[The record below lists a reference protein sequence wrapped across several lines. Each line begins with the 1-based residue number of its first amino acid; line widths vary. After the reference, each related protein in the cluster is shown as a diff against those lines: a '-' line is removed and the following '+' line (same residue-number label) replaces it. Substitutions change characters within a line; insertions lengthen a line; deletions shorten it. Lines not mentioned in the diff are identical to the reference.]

1 MITFTTAL
9 VLLVLGYVVYGAFV
23 ERVFGADASRKT
35 PCYTM
40 ADGVDYTPMPTWK
53 VYLIQFL
60 NIAGTGP
67 IFGAILG
74 ILYGPAAYLWI
85 VFGCIF
91 GGAVH
96 DYLSGMIS
104 LRKNGASLPE
114 VVGDELGAG
123 IRLVMRVFSLILMVL
138 VGTVFVTTPAGLL
151 ASMTGDWGVWGS
163 ALFWS
168 VVIFVYYVLATLLP
182 IDTLIGRIYPLFGV
196 ALLFMAVG
204 VLVGIFTHD
213 GWMPEITSAFESHH
227 PDKNLSIFPMLF
239 ITIACGAISGFHATQ
254 SPMMARCMK
263 NEKLGRRVFYGAMI
277 TEGVVA
283 LIWAAAAIKFAGSYE
298 ALAELMSPSGK
309 SNPAIVVNAICQDWM
324 GTAGAVL
331 AILGVVA
338 APVTSGDTA
347 FRCARLIASDFLH
360 YRQDTILR
368 RLIISLPLFVI
379 AAVLMN
385 INFDILW
392 RYFAWFNQ
400 TLSIFTLWA
409 VTVWLARK
417 GKTFYVTLFPALFM
431 TAVCTTYILVAP
443 EGFGLSYVL
452 SCAVGGGVAVLL
464 FGMFMNGIYN
474 LKRQGYE
481 KKTVPEIHRYLV
493 GIYFIFRSG
502 ICLFHPPY
510 GYEQPAYL
518 GYDGL
523 ECRDSG
529 SVVVSLP
536 AAGKIGGQT

>member
-1 MITFTTAL
+1 MNTFVGAL
-9 VLLVLGYVVYGAFV
+9 ILLVLGYVVYGAIV
-23 ERVFGADASRKT
+23 EKVFGADASRKT

-40 ADGVDYTPMPTWK
+40 QDGVDYIPMPTWK

-74 ILYGPAAYLWI
+74 ILYGPSAYLWI

-96 DYLSGMIS
+96 DYFSGMIS

-114 VVGDELGAG
+114 IVGDELGPVV
-123 IRLVMRVFSLILMVL
+123 RLVMRIFSLVLMVL

-151 ASMTGDWGVWGS
+151 ATMTHGAGLVGS
-163 ALFWS
+163 PLFWS
-168 VVIFVYYVLATLLP
+168 IIIFIYYILATLLP
-182 IDTLIGRIYPLFGV
+182 IDALIGRIYPLFGV

-204 VLVGIFTHD
+204 VMFGIFTYD
-213 GWMPEITSAFESHH
+213 GFMPEVTSAWVNHNPNQS
-227 PDKNLSIFPMLF
+227 LSIFPMLF

-263 NEKLGRRVFYGAMI
+263 NEKLGRRVFYGSMI
-277 TEGVVA
+277 TEGIVA
-283 LIWAAAAIKFAGSYE
+283 LIWAAAAIKYAGSYE
-298 ALAELMSPSGK
+298 RLAELMTAGGNM
-309 SNPAIVVNAICQDWM
+309 NPAIIVNAICNDWL
-324 GTAGAVL
+324 GSVGAIL

-347 FRCARLIASDFLH
+347 FRCARLIAADFLH
-360 YRQDTILR
+360 YKQSTLVR
-368 RLIISLPLFVI
+368 RLIISLPLFLI

-417 GKTFYVTLFPALFM
+417 GKMFYLTLFPAMFM
-431 TAVCTTYILVAP
+431 TCVCTSYILVAP
-443 EGFGLSYVL
+443 EGF
-452 SCAVGGGVAVLL
+452 
-464 FGMFMNGIYN
+464 
-474 LKRQGYE
+474 
-481 KKTVPEIHRYLV
+481 
-493 GIYFIFRSG
+493 
-502 ICLFHPPY
+502 
-510 GYEQPAYL
+510 
-518 GYDGL
+518 
-523 ECRDSG
+523 
-529 SVVVSLP
+529 SLP
-536 AAGKIGGQT
+536 YQYGVVAGVILSLVLCAFFARWYFRIRKVGR

>member
-1 MITFTTAL
+1 MNTFVGAL
-9 VLLVLGYVVYGAFV
+9 ILLVLGYVVYGAIV
-23 ERVFGADASRKT
+23 EKVFGADASRKT

-40 ADGVDYTPMPTWK
+40 QDGVDYIPMPTWK

-74 ILYGPAAYLWI
+74 ILYGPSAYLWI

-96 DYLSGMIS
+96 DYFSGMIS

-114 VVGDELGAG
+114 IVGDELGPVV
-123 IRLVMRVFSLILMVL
+123 RLVMRIFSLVLMVL

-151 ASMTGDWGVWGS
+151 ATMTHGAGLVGS
-163 ALFWS
+163 PLFWS
-168 VVIFVYYVLATLLP
+168 IIIFIYYILATLLP
-182 IDTLIGRIYPLFGV
+182 IDALIGRIYPLFGV

-204 VLVGIFTHD
+204 VMFGIFTHD
-213 GWMPEITSAFESHH
+213 GFMPEVTSAWVNHNPNQS
-227 PDKNLSIFPMLF
+227 LSIFPMLF

-263 NEKLGRRVFYGAMI
+263 NEKLGRRVFYGSMI
-277 TEGVVA
+277 TEGIVA
-283 LIWAAAAIKFAGSYE
+283 LIWAAAAIKYAGSYE
-298 ALAELMSPSGK
+298 RLAELMTAGGNM
-309 SNPAIVVNAICQDWM
+309 NPAIIVNAICNDWL
-324 GTAGAVL
+324 GSVGAIL

-347 FRCARLIASDFLH
+347 FRCARLIAADFLH
-360 YRQDTILR
+360 YKQSTLVR
-368 RLIISLPLFVI
+368 RLIISLPLFLI

-417 GKTFYVTLFPALFM
+417 GKMFYLTLFPAMFM
-431 TAVCTTYILVAP
+431 TCVCTSYILVAP
-443 EGFGLSYVL
+443 EGFSLPYQYGVVAGVVL
-452 SCAVGGGVAVLL
+452 SLVLCAFFARWYFRIRKVG
-464 FGMFMNGIYN
+464 
-474 LKRQGYE
+474 R
-481 KKTVPEIHRYLV
+481 
-493 GIYFIFRSG
+493 
-502 ICLFHPPY
+502 
-510 GYEQPAYL
+510 
-518 GYDGL
+518 
-523 ECRDSG
+523 
-529 SVVVSLP
+529 
-536 AAGKIGGQT
+536 

>member
-1 MITFTTAL
+1 MNTFVGAL
-9 VLLVLGYVVYGAFV
+9 ILLVLGYIVYGAIV
-23 ERVFGADASRKT
+23 EKVFGADASRKT

-40 ADGVDYTPMPTWK
+40 QDGVDYIPMPTWK

-74 ILYGPAAYLWI
+74 ILYGPSAYLWI

-96 DYLSGMIS
+96 DYFSGMIS

-114 VVGDELGAG
+114 IVGDELGPVV
-123 IRLVMRVFSLILMVL
+123 RLVMRIFSLVLMVL

-151 ASMTGDWGVWGS
+151 ATMTHGACLVGS
-163 ALFWS
+163 PLFWS
-168 VVIFVYYVLATLLP
+168 IIIFIYYILATLLP
-182 IDTLIGRIYPLFGV
+182 IDALIGRIYPLFGV

-204 VLVGIFTHD
+204 VMFGIFTHD
-213 GWMPEITSAFESHH
+213 GFMPEVTSAWVNHNPNQS
-227 PDKNLSIFPMLF
+227 LSIFPMLF

-263 NEKLGRRVFYGAMI
+263 NEKLGRRVFYGSMI
-277 TEGVVA
+277 TEGIVA
-283 LIWAAAAIKFAGSYE
+283 LIWAAAAIKYAGSYE
-298 ALAELMSPSGK
+298 RLAELMTAGGNM
-309 SNPAIVVNAICQDWM
+309 NPAIIVNAICNDWL
-324 GTAGAVL
+324 GSVGAIL

-347 FRCARLIASDFLH
+347 FRCARLIAADFLR
-360 YRQDTILR
+360 YKQSTLVR
-368 RLIISLPLFVI
+368 RLIISLPLFLI

-417 GKTFYVTLFPALFM
+417 GKMFYLTLFPAMFM
-431 TAVCTTYILVAP
+431 TCVCTSYILVAP
-443 EGFGLSYVL
+443 EGFSLSYQYGVVAGVILSLVL
-452 SCAVGGGVAVLL
+452 CAFFARWYFRIRKVG
-464 FGMFMNGIYN
+464 
-474 LKRQGYE
+474 K
-481 KKTVPEIHRYLV
+481 
-493 GIYFIFRSG
+493 
-502 ICLFHPPY
+502 
-510 GYEQPAYL
+510 
-518 GYDGL
+518 
-523 ECRDSG
+523 
-529 SVVVSLP
+529 
-536 AAGKIGGQT
+536 

>member
-1 MITFTTAL
+1 MNTFVGAL
-9 VLLVLGYVVYGAFV
+9 ILLVLGYIVYGAIV
-23 ERVFGADASRKT
+23 EKVFGADASRKT

-40 ADGVDYTPMPTWK
+40 QDGVDYIPMPTWK

-74 ILYGPAAYLWI
+74 ILYGPSAYLWI

-96 DYLSGMIS
+96 DYFSGMIS

-114 VVGDELGAG
+114 IVGDELGPVV
-123 IRLVMRVFSLILMVL
+123 RLVMRIFSLVLMVL

-151 ASMTGDWGVWGS
+151 ATMTHGAGLVGS
-163 ALFWS
+163 PLFWS
-168 VVIFVYYVLATLLP
+168 IIIFIYYILATLLP
-182 IDTLIGRIYPLFGV
+182 IDALIGRIYPLFGV

-204 VLVGIFTHD
+204 VMFGIFTHD
-213 GWMPEITSAFESHH
+213 GFMPEVTSAWVNHNPNQS
-227 PDKNLSIFPMLF
+227 LSIFPMLF

-263 NEKLGRRVFYGAMI
+263 NEKLGRRVFYGSMI
-277 TEGVVA
+277 TEGIVA
-283 LIWAAAAIKFAGSYE
+283 LIWAAAAIKYAGSYE
-298 ALAELMSPSGK
+298 RLAELMTAGGNM
-309 SNPAIVVNAICQDWM
+309 NPAIIVNAICNDWL
-324 GTAGAVL
+324 GSVGAIL

-338 APVTSGDTA
+338 APITSGDTA
-347 FRCARLIASDFLH
+347 FRCARLIAADFLR
-360 YRQDTILR
+360 YKQSTLVR
-368 RLIISLPLFVI
+368 RLIISLPLFLI

-417 GKTFYVTLFPALFM
+417 GKMFYLTLFPAMFM
-431 TAVCTTYILVAP
+431 TCVCTCYILVAP
-443 EGFGLSYVL
+443 EGF
-452 SCAVGGGVAVLL
+452 
-464 FGMFMNGIYN
+464 
-474 LKRQGYE
+474 
-481 KKTVPEIHRYLV
+481 
-493 GIYFIFRSG
+493 
-502 ICLFHPPY
+502 
-510 GYEQPAYL
+510 
-518 GYDGL
+518 
-523 ECRDSG
+523 
-529 SVVVSLP
+529 SLP
-536 AAGKIGGQT
+536 YQYGVVAGVILSLVLCAFFARWYFRIRKVGK

>member
-1 MITFTTAL
+1 MDCVRMHI
-9 VLLVLGYVVYGAFV
+9 
-23 ERVFGADASRKT
+23 RR
-35 PCYTM
+35 
-40 ADGVDYTPMPTWK
+40 
-53 VYLIQFL
+53 
-60 NIAGTGP
+60 
-67 IFGAILG
+67 
-74 ILYGPAAYLWI
+74 
-85 VFGCIF
+85 
-91 GGAVH
+91 AVH

-227 PDKNLSIFPMLF
+227 PDRNLSIFPMLF

-298 ALAELMSPSGK
+298 ALAELMSPLGK
-309 SNPAIVVNAICQDWM
+309 SNPAIVVNAICQDWL

-338 APVTSGDTA
+338 APHYFGRYGIPVRTSDSS
-347 FRCARLIASDFLH
+347 R
-360 YRQDTILR
+360 
-368 RLIISLPLFVI
+368 
-379 AAVLMN
+379 
-385 INFDILW
+385 
-392 RYFAWFNQ
+392 
-400 TLSIFTLWA
+400 
-409 VTVWLARK
+409 
-417 GKTFYVTLFPALFM
+417 FPALPAELHIAPLGHFI
-431 TAVCTTYILVAP
+431 APVCHRRSVNEYQLRYIVA
-443 EGFGLSYVL
+443 
-452 SCAVGGGVAVLL
+452 L
-464 FGMFMNGIYN
+464 F
-474 LKRQGYE
+474 
-481 KKTVPEIHRYLV
+481 
-493 GIYFIFRSG
+493 
-502 ICLFHPPY
+502 C
-510 GYEQPAYL
+510 
-518 GYDGL
+518 
-523 ECRDSG
+523 
-529 SVVVSLP
+529 VV
-536 AAGKIGGQT
+536 

>member
-1 MITFTTAL
+1 MNTFVGAL
-9 VLLVLGYVVYGAFV
+9 ILLVLGYIVYGAIV
-23 ERVFGADASRKT
+23 EKVFGADASRKT

-40 ADGVDYTPMPTWK
+40 QDGVDYIPMPTWK

-74 ILYGPAAYLWI
+74 ILYGPSAYLWI

-96 DYLSGMIS
+96 DYFSGMIS

-114 VVGDELGAG
+114 IVGDELGPVV
-123 IRLVMRVFSLILMVL
+123 RLVMRIFSLVLMVL

-151 ASMTGDWGVWGS
+151 ATMTHGAGLVGS
-163 ALFWS
+163 PLFWS
-168 VVIFVYYVLATLLP
+168 IIIFIYYILATLLP
-182 IDTLIGRIYPLFGV
+182 IDALIGRIYPLFGV

-204 VLVGIFTHD
+204 VMFGIFTHD
-213 GWMPEITSAFESHH
+213 GFMPEVTSAWVNHNPNQS
-227 PDKNLSIFPMLF
+227 LSIFPMLF

-263 NEKLGRRVFYGAMI
+263 NEKLGRRVFYGSMI
-277 TEGVVA
+277 TEGIVA
-283 LIWAAAAIKFAGSYE
+283 LIWAAAAIKYAGSYE
-298 ALAELMSPSGK
+298 RLAEQMTAGGNM
-309 SNPAIVVNAICQDWM
+309 NPAIIVNAICNDWL
-324 GTAGAVL
+324 GSVGAIL

-347 FRCARLIASDFLH
+347 FRCARLIAADFLR
-360 YRQDTILR
+360 YKQSTLVR
-368 RLIISLPLFVI
+368 RLIISLPLFLI

-417 GKTFYVTLFPALFM
+417 GKMFYLTLFPAMFM
-431 TAVCTTYILVAP
+431 TCVCTSYILVAP
-443 EGFGLSYVL
+443 EGF
-452 SCAVGGGVAVLL
+452 
-464 FGMFMNGIYN
+464 
-474 LKRQGYE
+474 
-481 KKTVPEIHRYLV
+481 
-493 GIYFIFRSG
+493 
-502 ICLFHPPY
+502 
-510 GYEQPAYL
+510 
-518 GYDGL
+518 
-523 ECRDSG
+523 
-529 SVVVSLP
+529 SLP
-536 AAGKIGGQT
+536 YQYGVVAGVILSLVLCAFFARWYFRIRKVGK

>member
-1 MITFTTAL
+1 MITFCVAL
-9 VLLVLGYVVYGAFV
+9 VLLVLGYVIYGAVV
-23 ERVFGADASRKT
+23 EKVFGVDPSRKT

-53 VYLIQFL
+53 VFLIQFL

-67 IFGAILG
+67 IFGALLG
-74 ILYGPAAYLWI
+74 VLYGPSAYLWI

-104 LRKNGASLPE
+104 LRKKGASLPE
-114 VVGDELGAG
+114 IVGDELGSG
-123 IRLVMRVFSLILMVL
+123 IRLVMRVFSLVLMVL
-138 VGTVFVTTPAGLL
+138 VGAVFVTTPAGLL
-151 ASMTGDWGVWGS
+151 ASLTPDWGAWGS
-163 ALFWS
+163 ATFWS
-168 VVIFVYYVLATLLP
+168 VVIFVYYILATLLP
-182 IDTLIGRIYPLFGV
+182 IDALIGRIYPVFGF

-204 VLVGIFTHD
+204 VLAGIFTHD
-213 GWMPEITSAFESHH
+213 GWMPEITSAFENHH
-227 PDKNLSIFPMLF
+227 PNKELSIFPMLF

-283 LIWAAAAIKFAGSYE
+283 LIWAAAGIKFAGSYE
-298 ALAELMSPSGK
+298 NLLRLMAPDGN
-309 SNPAIVVNAICQDWM
+309 SNPAIVVNAICHDWM
-324 GTAGAVL
+324 GTFGAVL

-347 FRCARLIASDFLH
+347 FRSARLITADFLH
-360 YRQDTILR
+360 YNQSSVWR
-368 RLIISLPLFVI
+368 RLAVSLPLFVI

-417 GKTFYVTLFPALFM
+417 GKAFYVTLFPALFM
-431 TAVCTTYILVAP
+431 TAVCTSYILVAP
-443 EGFGLSYVL
+443 EGFSLPHAP
-452 SCAVGGGVAVLL
+452 SCAAGVVMAVVLL
-464 FGMFMNGIYN
+464 GVFVRWYSRF
-474 LKRQGYE
+474 
-481 KKTVPEIHRYLV
+481 KKV
-493 GIYFIFRSG
+493 
-502 ICLFHPPY
+502 
-510 GYEQPAYL
+510 QA
-518 GYDGL
+518 
-523 ECRDSG
+523 
-529 SVVVSLP
+529 
-536 AAGKIGGQT
+536 

>member
-1 MITFTTAL
+1 MITFCVAL
-9 VLLVLGYVVYGAFV
+9 VLLVLGYVIYGAVV
-23 ERVFGADASRKT
+23 EKVFGVDPSRKT

-53 VYLIQFL
+53 VFLIQFL

-67 IFGAILG
+67 IFGALLG
-74 ILYGPAAYLWI
+74 VLYGPSAYLWI

-104 LRKNGASLPE
+104 LRKKGASLPE
-114 VVGDELGAG
+114 IVGDELGSG
-123 IRLVMRVFSLILMVL
+123 IRLVMRVFSLVLMVL
-138 VGTVFVTTPAGLL
+138 VGAVFVTTPAGLL
-151 ASMTGDWGVWGS
+151 ASLTPDWGAWGS
-163 ALFWS
+163 ATFWS
-168 VVIFVYYVLATLLP
+168 VVIFVYYILATLLP
-182 IDTLIGRIYPLFGV
+182 IDALIGRIYPVFGF

-204 VLVGIFTHD
+204 VLAGIFTHD
-213 GWMPEITSAFESHH
+213 GWMPEITSAFENHH
-227 PDKNLSIFPMLF
+227 PNKELSIFPMLF

-283 LIWAAAAIKFAGSYE
+283 LIWAAAGIKFAGSYE
-298 ALAELMSPSGK
+298 NLLRLMAPDGN
-309 SNPAIVVNAICQDWM
+309 SNPAIVVNAICHDWM
-324 GTAGAVL
+324 GTFGAVL

-347 FRCARLIASDFLH
+347 FRSARLITADFLH
-360 YRQDTILR
+360 YNQSSVWR
-368 RLIISLPLFVI
+368 RLAVSLPLFVI

-417 GKTFYVTLFPALFM
+417 GKAFYVTLFPALFM
-431 TAVCTTYILVAP
+431 TAVCTSYILVAP
-443 EGFGLSYVL
+443 EGFSLPHAP
-452 SCAVGGGVAVLL
+452 SCVAGVVMAVVLL
-464 FGMFMNGIYN
+464 GVFVRWYSRF
-474 LKRQGYE
+474 
-481 KKTVPEIHRYLV
+481 KKV
-493 GIYFIFRSG
+493 
-502 ICLFHPPY
+502 
-510 GYEQPAYL
+510 QA
-518 GYDGL
+518 
-523 ECRDSG
+523 
-529 SVVVSLP
+529 
-536 AAGKIGGQT
+536 